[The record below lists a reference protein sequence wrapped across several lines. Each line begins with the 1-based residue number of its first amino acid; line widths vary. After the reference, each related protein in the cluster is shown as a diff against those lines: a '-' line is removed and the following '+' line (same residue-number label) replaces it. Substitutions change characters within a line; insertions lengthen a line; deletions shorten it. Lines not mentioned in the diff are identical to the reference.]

1 MPSLLIVKLGGKHLI
16 EEGVKTLKTL
26 SNLIVEKKLRE
37 PAFKMIVTAVGEYAY
52 VRKED
57 GIIVCPLSALK

>member
-1 MPSLLIVKLGGKHLI
+1 MI

-52 VRKED
+52 MRKED